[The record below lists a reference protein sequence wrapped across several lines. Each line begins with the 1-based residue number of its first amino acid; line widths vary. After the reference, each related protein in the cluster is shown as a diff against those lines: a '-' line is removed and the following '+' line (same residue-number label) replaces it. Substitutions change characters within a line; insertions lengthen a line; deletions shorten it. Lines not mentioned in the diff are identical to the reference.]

1 MLTSD
6 SQPLALHNGYQEVVS
21 KGGLDSIVRPAHLS
35 ITLTIS
41 TLEAKIKNQ
50 QLSRGSKYG
59 PVRMFKNEGSFR
71 LIVPH
76 TCYRLFALRYSFGED
91 PNLAANSL

>member
-1 MLTSD
+1 MLSFNNQ
-6 SQPLALHNGYQEVVS
+6 SLALHNGCQEVVS
-21 KGGLDSIVRPAHLS
+21 KGGLDRFVRLSWPS
-35 ITLTIS
+35 ITLTFNI
-41 TLEAKIKNQ
+41 LGAGNKNQ
-50 QLSRGSKYG
+50 QLSRESKYG